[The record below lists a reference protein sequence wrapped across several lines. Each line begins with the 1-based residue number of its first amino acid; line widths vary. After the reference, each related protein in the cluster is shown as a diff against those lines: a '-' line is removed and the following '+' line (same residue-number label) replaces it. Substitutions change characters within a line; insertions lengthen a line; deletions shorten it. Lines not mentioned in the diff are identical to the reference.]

1 MKKYLSEICIIL
13 LLICISLCGIFS
25 MNFTKAFSYINQY
38 GDEIKIFGSGIY
50 KADSYFKASIFIG
63 TDFAVLLFGVPLF
76 VISLVKN
83 IRGADYKTEL
93 RLTSVEALSLYYAV
107 SLCFGVKY
115 NRIFVL
121 YVLLFALLFFTFI
134 KRMIGFG
141 KYNCSYNPRK
151 TDVIFLIFSGISLCI
166 AWWPDIIPT
175 IINGT
180 SLSLIENY
188 TTEATYIL
196 DLGIISPLCFI
207 ALYLMK
213 KQVPLGTILYAI
225 LLQSIIVVAVMMITQ
240 STVQIFAGIEIPI
253 AALVS
258 KSLIFVVLGIVAVF
272 LDRRLYKAADCI

>member
-1 MKKYLSEICIIL
+1 MKKYLPEICIIL

-25 MNFTKAFSYINQY
+25 MDFTKAFSYINQY

-50 KADSYFKASIFIG
+50 KADSYFKATIFIG
-63 TDFAVLLFGVPLF
+63 TDFAILFFGVPLF
-76 VISLVKN
+76 IISLVKN
-83 IRGADYKTEL
+83 IRKADCKTEL
-93 RLTSVEALSLYYAV
+93 RLTCIEATTLYYAA

-121 YVLLFALLFFTFI
+121 YVLLFALVFFKFI
-134 KRMIGFG
+134 SRMRSLSKYKISFG
-141 KYNCSYNPRK
+141 PAKK
-151 TDVIFLIFSGISLCI
+151 DTIFLIFSGISLCI

-175 IINGT
+175 IIKGT

-213 KQVPLGTILYAI
+213 KQDSLGTILYAI
-225 LLQSIIVVAVMMITQ
+225 LLQSIMVVAVMMITQ
-240 STVQIFAGIEIPI
+240 SAVQIIAGVEIPVS
-253 AALVS
+253 ALIS
-258 KSLIFVVLGIVAVF
+258 KALIFVILGIIAAF
-272 LDRRLYKAADCI
+272 LDRRLYKMSDCI

>member
-13 LLICISLCGIFS
+13 LLITVSLCGIFS
-25 MNFTKAFSYINQY
+25 MDFTKGFSYINQY

-50 KADSYFKASIFIG
+50 KADSYFKATIFIG
-63 TDFAVLLFGVPLF
+63 TDFAILFFGVPLF
-76 VISLVKN
+76 IISLVKN
-83 IRGADYKTEL
+83 ICKANCKTEL
-93 RLTSVEALSLYYAV
+93 RLTCIEATALYYAA

-121 YVLLFALLFFTFI
+121 YVLLFALVFFKFI
-134 KRMIGFG
+134 SRMRALSKYKISFG
-141 KYNCSYNPRK
+141 PAKK
-151 TDVIFLIFSGISLCI
+151 DTIFLIFSGISLCI

-175 IINGT
+175 IIKGT

-213 KQVPLGTILYAI
+213 KQDSLGTILYAI
-225 LLQSIIVVAVMMITQ
+225 LLQSIMVVAVMMITQ
-240 STVQIFAGIEIPI
+240 SAVQIIAGVEIPV
-253 AALVS
+253 AALIS
-258 KSLIFVVLGIVAVF
+258 KALIFVILGIIAAF
-272 LDRRLYKAADCI
+272 LDRRLYKLPDCI

>member
-1 MKKYLSEICIIL
+1 MKKYLPEICIIL

-25 MNFTKAFSYINQY
+25 MDFTKAFSYINQY

-63 TDFAVLLFGVPLF
+63 TDFAVLLFVVPLF
-76 VISLVKN
+76 IISLVKN
-83 IRGADYKTEL
+83 IRKADCKTEL
-93 RLTSVEALSLYYAV
+93 RLTCIEATTLYYGA
-107 SLCFGVKY
+107 SLCFCVKY

-134 KRMIGFG
+134 CRMRELT
-141 KYNCSYNPRK
+141 KYKITFDLSK
-151 TDVIFLIFSGISLCI
+151 SDTVFLVFLGISLCI

-175 IINGT
+175 IIKGT

-213 KQVPLGTILYAI
+213 KQDSLGTVLYTI
-225 LLQSIIVVAVMMITQ
+225 LLQSIIIVAVMMITQ
-240 STVQIFAGIEIPI
+240 SAVQIIAGVEIPVS
-253 AALVS
+253 ALIS
-258 KSLIFVVLGIVAVF
+258 KALIFVILGIIATF
-272 LDRRLYKAADCI
+272 LDRRLYKLPDCI

>member
-1 MKKYLSEICIIL
+1 
-13 LLICISLCGIFS
+13 
-25 MNFTKAFSYINQY
+25 MNFTKAFFYINQY

-121 YVLLFALLFFTFI
+121 YVMLLALLFFTLI

-151 TDVIFLIFSGISLCI
+151 TDVIFLFFSGVSLCI

-213 KQVPLGTILYAI
+213 NQVPLGTILYAI

-253 AALVS
+253 AALIS
-258 KSLIFVVLGIVAVF
+258 KALIFVFLGIVAAF

>member
-1 MKKYLSEICIIL
+1 MKKYLPEICIIL

-25 MNFTKAFSYINQY
+25 MDFTKAFSYINQY

-50 KADSYFKASIFIG
+50 KADSYFKATIFIG
-63 TDFAVLLFGVPLF
+63 TDFAILFFGVPLF
-76 VISLVKN
+76 IISLVKN
-83 IRGADYKTEL
+83 IYKANCKTEL
-93 RLTSVEALSLYYAV
+93 RLTCIEATALYYAA

-134 KRMIGFG
+134 KRMIGVG
-141 KYNCSYNPRK
+141 KYNYSFAPRK

-175 IINGT
+175 IIKGT

-207 ALYLMK
+207 SLYLMK
-213 KQVPLGTILYAI
+213 KQDSLGTILYAI
-225 LLQSIIVVAVMMITQ
+225 LLQSIMVVAVMMITQ
-240 STVQIFAGIEIPI
+240 SSVQIFAGVEIPV
-253 AALVS
+253 AALIS
-258 KSLIFVVLGIVAVF
+258 KALIFVILGIIAAF
-272 LDRRLYKAADCI
+272 LDRRLYKVADYI